1 MSRLQSTKVVR
12 PEKPREPVRRIGI
25 VRLGKVL
32 ALGLLLTTTTAAI
45 GLAGETVLGGDSQQP
60 AHTSAHTSAHTM
72 ASDFAFGSTVEDRTM
87 TVGPAGTAANQAVV
101 ETSSAEPLVESGL
114 GTAFWVGT
122 VLFWL
127 GLAAANLRRQGV
139 KDYRSDNRSP
149 SGAAVLA
156 VGAARS

>member
-60 AHTSAHTSAHTM
+60 AHTSAHTM
-72 ASDFAFGSTVEDRTM
+72 ASDFAFGSTVEDRTTM

-101 ETSSAEPLVESGL
+101 ETSSAEPVVESGL

>member
-1 MSRLQSTKVVR
+1 MCIRD
-12 PEKPREPVRRIGI
+12 RIGI

-60 AHTSAHTSAHTM
+60 AHTM
-72 ASDFAFGSTVEDRTM
+72 ASDFAFGSTAEDRTI
-87 TVGPAGTAANQAVV
+87 TVGPAGMAAEQAGA
-101 ETSSAEPLVESGL
+101 ESSSADPVTQNGL
-114 GTAFWVGT
+114 GTVFWVGT

-139 KDYRSDNRSP
+139 KDYRSDNRTP

>member
-1 MSRLQSTKVVR
+1 MTRLQSTKVVR

-60 AHTSAHTSAHTM
+60 AHTPAHTM
-72 ASDFAFGSTVEDRTM
+72 TSDFAFGSSAEDRTM
-87 TVGPAGTAANQAVV
+87 TVGPAGTAARQALA